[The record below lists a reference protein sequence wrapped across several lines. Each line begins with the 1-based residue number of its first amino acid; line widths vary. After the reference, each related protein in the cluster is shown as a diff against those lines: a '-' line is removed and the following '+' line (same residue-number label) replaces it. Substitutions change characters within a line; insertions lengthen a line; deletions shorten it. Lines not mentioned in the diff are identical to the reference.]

1 MNTDYSLLD
10 SQDSQN
16 SVYITFWYSQV
27 LVRMDIYSAYAV
39 LLHHIALH
47 GKHILGRTM
56 QDQNGGIWVYVNQS
70 NFIIKECQI

>member
-1 MNTDYSLLD
+1 MNTDYSVLD
-10 SQDSQN
+10 SQL
-16 SVYITFWYSQV
+16 V